1 MYQKLSFHS
10 VVQITNHHILK
21 VMLTFLSQEA
31 LPKTTRARLVL
42 AQNQTQGLSSET
54 ENIYTAGPKSPYFL
68 KSLSEP
74 EALGVFLPVL
84 KNPVF
89 LQSTSYPHIGNK
101 IHWKKWVVFLLKSKK
116 ITQQSLMRIT
126 RTSPIF
132 TRSIDRR
139 ARRIIFAYI
148 DMETSSFCCMYV
160 MANKCISKPL
170 MKTN

>member
-74 EALGVFLPVL
+74 EALGTFLPIL
-84 KNPVF
+84 KGPVF

-101 IHWKKWVVFLLKSKK
+101 YTRKSGWSFYYSPKK
-116 ITQQSLMRIT
+116 
-126 RTSPIF
+126 
-132 TRSIDRR
+132 
-139 ARRIIFAYI
+139 
-148 DMETSSFCCMYV
+148 
-160 MANKCISKPL
+160 
-170 MKTN
+170 

>member
-54 ENIYTAGPKSPYFL
+54 ENIYTAGPKSPDFL

-74 EALGVFLPVL
+74 EALGIFLPIL
-84 KNPVF
+84 KGPVF

-101 IHWKKWVVFLLKSKK
+101 IHQKKWVVFLLQSKK
-116 ITQQSLMRIT
+116 KIQKNLLGIM
-126 RTSPIF
+126 RTSLIF
-132 TRSIDRR
+132 TRSINTW
-139 ARRIIFAYI
+139 ARHILFAYI

-160 MANKCISKPL
+160 MVNKGISKPL